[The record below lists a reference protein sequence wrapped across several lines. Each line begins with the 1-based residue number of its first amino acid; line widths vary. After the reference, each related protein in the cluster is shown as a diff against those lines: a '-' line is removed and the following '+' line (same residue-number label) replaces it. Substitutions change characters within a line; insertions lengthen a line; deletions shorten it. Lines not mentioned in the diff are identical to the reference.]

1 MVSGKFA
8 EAVSKGRVYSVST
21 VVAGLAIPI
30 STTTAPT
37 VMLWNPLDSGVMVNL
52 LRYNIA
58 HASGN
63 TTAAVIGLQA
73 IGGNQ
78 SGAVKGI
85 TAFADS
91 PAVNTRLDG
100 GVPSQIKASAAGT
113 NTILAVVN
121 WMCTM
126 FVLEADTI
134 ATTAGIGGLLSYD
147 FDGLVQVPPG
157 YAVFPA
163 GSAAPATLF
172 SQTLYWEEVPLAD
185 L

>member
-1 MVSGKFA
+1 MLAGKFA
-8 EAVSKGRVYSVST
+8 EAVAKGRVYSVST

-37 VMLWNPLDSGVMVNL
+37 VMLWNPFDSGVMVNL
-52 LRYNIA
+52 LRYNAA
-58 HASGN
+58 HSSG
-63 TTAAVIGLQA
+63 TVVAGSIGLQA

-78 SGAVKGI
+78 SGASKGI
-85 TAFADS
+85 TAFAAS
-91 PAVNTRLDG
+91 SAVNARLDG
-100 GVPSQIKASAAGT
+100 GVPSQILASAAGT

-126 FVLEADTI
+126 FQLDADI
-134 ATTAGIGGLLSYD
+134 IGTDKETSTLLSYD

-163 GSAAPATLF
+163 GSAASSAAF
-172 SQTLYWEEVPLAD
+172 SQTLYWQEVPLAD